1 MGCVRSRGLGR
12 CHEGGTARSG
22 WGAGHGEGER
32 TGFSVISFREKLGN
46 GFTVDSP
53 LQPFFFPDG
62 AAHIKGDLD
71 GLDISYHI
79 ADVRALS
86 HDDLFTL
93 AMWLDKVT
101 DGPWSKNR
109 TVLLMPYLPGA
120 RSDRGAPNGSR
131 VYAEFLSNL
140 DFDQIIT
147 LDPHSSFMPGLIHNS
162 FWQNDNLTVFPV
174 ERIIAKEIQDRESDQ
189 RPQPYVGVIAPDRG
203 AVPRAK
209 QAAKVMGV
217 PVYRAE
223 KTRDFETGALT
234 GFHMIDS
241 LPDRGRLLIVDDICD
256 GGGTFI
262 GLADATDLEP
272 ERLDLWVTH
281 GIFSQGVNRL
291 LDRFGEV
298 HTTDSYFNQDDELAR
313 AFGESLHLVK
323 VHRVLP
329 YLTSAI
335 TL

>member
-1 MGCVRSRGLGR
+1 M
-12 CHEGGTARSG
+12 
-22 WGAGHGEGER
+22 
-32 TGFSVISFREKLGN
+32 ISFREKLGN

-53 LQPFFFPDG
+53 LQPFYFPDG
-62 AAHIKGDLD
+62 AAHIKGDLG

-93 AMWLDKVT
+93 AMWMDKVT
-101 DGPWSKNR
+101 DGPASKNR

-162 FWQNDNLTVFPV
+162 FWQNNNLTVFPV

-189 RPQPYVGVIAPDRG
+189 RPQPYVGVIAPDKG
-203 AVPRAK
+203 AVARAK

-234 GFHMIDS
+234 GFHVIDP

-262 GLADATDLEP
+262 GLAKATDLP
-272 ERLDLWVTH
+272 RERLDLWVTH
-281 GIFSQGVNRL
+281 GIFSKGF
-291 LDRFGEV
+291 LDLHSYFGTI
-298 HTTDSYFNQDDELAR
+298 HTTDSYFQPDPDREYNWD
-313 AFGESLHLVK
+313 VK